1 MRDYF
6 NSAKRW
12 YYFKYVSHIKFLIFV
27 ASITIS
33 MILLVCFVFYVVQ
46 SAITKQERVVKV
58 LSIAYDFESK
68 PMMTKIEKHY
78 HSNDLNILQYSIE
91 SYLKNF
97 EVYEKTDNF
106 YISFIEKMKHLQK
119 YSSRDVIKVF
129 QDKFT
134 NEYSKQLKTNAFVK
148 MQVKS
153 IHLNI
158 GEESLI
164 DKFQNLL
171 MAQDIPNQATI
182 EAVIYIFDGTKLKK
196 KPVTIEMEFVF
207 KKIQRQGNEKF
218 TNVKFFVTSY
228 TYSGDSISIGK

>member
-1 MRDYF
+1 MKEYF

-12 YYFKYVSHIKFLIFV
+12 YYFKYVSHIRFLIFI

-58 LSIAYDFESK
+58 VTIGYDFESK

-78 HSNDLNILQYSIE
+78 HSNDVNILQYSIE
-91 SYLKNF
+91 SYLNNF
-97 EVYEKTDNF
+97 EVYEKTDSF
-106 YISFIEKMKHLQK
+106 YVSFIEKIKHLQK
-119 YSSRDVIKVF
+119 YSSREVMKVF

-134 NEYSKQLKTNAFVK
+134 NDYSKRLKNNAFVK
-148 MQVKS
+148 MQIKA

-158 GEESLI
+158 SEESLI

-171 MAQDIPNQATI
+171 LAQEIPDQATI
-182 EAVIYIFDGTKLKK
+182 EAMIYIFDGKKLEK

-207 KKIQRQGNEKF
+207 KKIQKQSNDKF
-218 TNVKFFVTSY
+218 GNVKFFVTSY
-228 TYSGDSISIGK
+228 SYS

>member
-1 MRDYF
+1 MKEYF
-6 NSAKRW
+6 GNAKRW
-12 YYFKYVSHIKFLIFV
+12 YYFKYVSHIKFLIFI

-46 SAITKQERVVKV
+46 GAITNQERVIKV
-58 LSIAYDFESK
+58 VTISYDFEAK

-78 HSNDLNILQYSIE
+78 HSNDINILQYSIE
-91 SYLKNF
+91 SYLNNF

-119 YSSRDVIKVF
+119 YSSREVIKVF

-134 NEYSKQLKTNAFVK
+134 NEYSQQLKTNAFVK
-148 MQVKS
+148 MQIKS

-158 GEESLI
+158 SEESLI

-171 MAQDIPNQATI
+171 LAHEVPDQATI
-182 EAVIYIFDGTKLKK
+182 EAVIYIFDGKKLEK

-207 KKIQRQGNEKF
+207 KKIQKQSNNKF
-218 TNVKFFVTSY
+218 SNVKFFVTSY
-228 TYSGDSISIGK
+228 SHS

>member
-1 MRDYF
+1 MKEYF

-12 YYFKYVSHIKFLIFV
+12 YYFKYVSHIRFLIFI

-58 LSIAYDFESK
+58 VTIGYDFESK

-78 HSNDLNILQYSIE
+78 HSNDVNILQYSIE
-91 SYLKNF
+91 SYLNNF
-97 EVYEKTDNF
+97 EVYEKTDSF
-106 YISFIEKMKHLQK
+106 YVSFIEKIKHLQK
-119 YSSRDVIKVF
+119 YSSREVMKVF

-134 NEYSKQLKTNAFVK
+134 NDYSKRLKNNAFVK
-148 MQVKS
+148 MQIKA

-158 GEESLI
+158 SEESLI

-171 MAQDIPNQATI
+171 LAQEIPDQATI
-182 EAVIYIFDGTKLKK
+182 EAMIYIFDGKKLEK
-196 KPVTIEMEFVF
+196 KPITIEMEFVF
-207 KKIQRQGNEKF
+207 KKIQKQSNDKF
-218 TNVKFFVTSY
+218 GNVKFFVTSY
-228 TYSGDSISIGK
+228 SYS